1 MSTLSEAGSQKLVYF
16 IKFATFFTRDAL
28 GNWCP
33 SENIRK
39 INELVQ
45 NRADNIDY
53 FIPLLFWADWL
64 TLNIFCWME
73 TLLSLIFVRGR
84 DTKIDVFYQI
94 CYLFHLGYLWI
105 ILHQECL
112 LIQYKD

>member
-53 FIPLLFWADWL
+53 FLPLSFWADWL
-64 TLNIFCWME
+64 TLNI
-73 TLLSLIFVRGR
+73 LLDGNALESHICPRQGHKLLELLPFSPRISLDYSSSGMFV
-84 DTKIDVFYQI
+84 DPI
-94 CYLFHLGYLWI
+94 
-105 ILHQECL
+105 
-112 LIQYKD
+112 

>member
-1 MSTLSEAGSQKLVYF
+1 MLLGGEYCESTPLRFDYCILLPFGEG
-16 IKFATFFTRDAL
+16 
-28 GNWCP
+28 
-33 SENIRK
+33 EMNIRK

-64 TLNIFCWME
+64 TLNIFCWVE

-84 DTKIDVFYQI
+84 DTKIVYFI
-94 CYLFHLGYLWI
+94 KIATFFT
-105 ILHQECL
+105 
-112 LIQYKD
+112 